1 MAPTTRS
8 AWALFEWFN
17 DMLAGL
23 GVKAES
29 TTYRVGRP
37 PNFNPQTEKFIADPE
52 ADKLL
57 TREYREPFVV
67 PEIA

>member
-1 MAPTTRS
+1 
-8 AWALFEWFN
+8 
-17 DMLAGL
+17 MLAGL